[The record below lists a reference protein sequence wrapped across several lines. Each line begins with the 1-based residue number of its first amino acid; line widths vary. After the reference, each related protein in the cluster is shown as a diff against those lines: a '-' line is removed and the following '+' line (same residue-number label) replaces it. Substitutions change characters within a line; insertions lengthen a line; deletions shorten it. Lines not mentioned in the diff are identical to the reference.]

1 MIHPSYNCLDTPIC
15 DVTTTGL
22 IDKMDTH
29 QPFGHGRL
37 VVDGQVLLQGEDD
50 AVGDD
55 GGEDHVL
62 EGSGRVQLR
71 ETQCSQFHQQSSV
84 M

>member
-1 MIHPSYNCLDTPIC
+1 
-15 DVTTTGL
+15 
-22 IDKMDTH
+22 
-29 QPFGHGRL
+29 
-37 VVDGQVLLQGEDD
+37 VLLQGEDD

-71 ETQCSQFHQQSSV
+71 ETQCSSQFHQQSSV